1 MSIDTPPIPP
11 AGEPR
16 KKNKLLW
23 GCLIALVLVL
33 VIICG
38 GTTLVLMPL
47 FSDMD
52 PLGIGLRDRIEEYLP
67 LEYLEDLSSIPGL
80 EDLLEEETGFD
91 IEEVLSET
99 ISEDLTEARDIPLA
113 GFDFID
119 IGTSFVYPVGWD
131 ITIQGYEVAFYHP
144 ENYAYLSLGED
155 ITDSGTLA
163 EDIAVEIIDSVAE
176 EAEEG
181 SFKLISSTAYSVSIA
196 EDAHL
201 SLFEWVDLDGYYT
214 WAYDLEIVSGE
225 SNLYIFLIGYDPDE
239 IPLYGDLL
247 DIIASSLELMP
258 EIETSGDPFSEGR
271 LTPVGEPVLGLG
283 DLGTVR

>member
-1 MSIDTPPIPP
+1 
-11 AGEPR
+11 
-16 KKNKLLW
+16 
-23 GCLIALVLVL
+23 
-33 VIICG
+33 
-38 GTTLVLMPL
+38 MP
-47 FSDMD
+47 
-52 PLGIGLRDRIEEYLP
+52 
-67 LEYLEDLSSIPGL
+67 
-80 EDLLEEETGFD
+80 
-91 IEEVLSET
+91 
-99 ISEDLTEARDIPLA
+99 
-113 GFDFID
+113 
-119 IGTSFVYPVGWD
+119 TSL
-131 ITIQGYEVAFYHP
+131 
-144 ENYAYLSLGED
+144 AYLSLGED

>member
-33 VIICG
+33 VIICC

-131 ITIQGYEVAFYHP
+131 IAIQGYEVAFYHP

>member
-33 VIICG
+33 VIICC

-91 IEEVLSET
+91 IEEVLSEA

-131 ITIQGYEVAFYHP
+131 IAIQGYEVAFYHP

>member
-131 ITIQGYEVAFYHP
+131 IAIQGYEVAFYHP

>member
-33 VIICG
+33 VIICC

-131 ITIQGYEVAFYHP
+131 IAIQGYEVAFYHP

-181 SFKLISSTAYSVSIA
+181 SFKLISSMAYSVSIA

>member
-33 VIICG
+33 VIICC

-91 IEEVLSET
+91 IEEVLSEA

-131 ITIQGYEVAFYHP
+131 IAIQGYEVAFYHP

-181 SFKLISSTAYSVSIA
+181 SFKLISSMAYSVSIA